1 MLKLKIN
8 VLETGKET
16 TKDCTQW
23 KKDGQ
28 IVHGKALQWI
38 SSVWLRTKVRRLIWF
53 SLRNF
58 INHLPGNFIIYYQ
71 PLNLLHLDDGRW
83 TEWSQ
88 WTDCSKTCESGV
100 RNRTKS
106 CIYKDFAAKGK
117 DCPETKT
124 FQQEICNVNECI
136 ATTPGIIV

>member
-1 MLKLKIN
+1 MEERSSDSTWQGVTMNFKCVITDESKTFNL
-8 VLETGKET
+8 VLIEKFH
-16 TKDCTQW
+16 K
-23 KKDGQ
+23 
-28 IVHGKALQWI
+28 
-38 SSVWLRTKVRRLIWF
+38 SLIT
-53 SLRNF
+53 
-58 INHLPGNFIIYYQ
+58 GNFIITYQ

-124 FQQEICNVNECI
+124 FQQEICNENECI
-136 ATTPGIIV
+136 LATPGIIP

>member
-1 MLKLKIN
+1 M
-8 VLETGKET
+8 
-16 TKDCTQW
+16 
-23 KKDGQ
+23 
-28 IVHGKALQWI
+28 
-38 SSVWLRTKVRRLIWF
+38 
-53 SLRNF
+53 
-58 INHLPGNFIIYYQ
+58 YYQ